1 LVLLLGCGPRD
12 EIRHFTLRKPQA
24 THRLLGAMVPRGDR
38 VWFLKVTGSQ
48 ETLAPLSGPFESLV
62 ASLSFG
68 TEPDARPKWVLPK
81 GWTERQADGFRFATI
96 EIPSAPKPLELAVSQ
111 VPVTSSDKAA
121 FLLSSFNS
129 WREQMGLKPIDGKQF
144 GSSTKQITLASDK
157 TLAVTLVDMAGFD
170 ANSGGHGQ
178 MSMGQMSMGQMPMG
192 QMPPM
197 GADDDDRPPQKKPKL
212 GYDVPEGW
220 KPGQQVISRG
230 GIQVRRDAAFEVQEG
245 AGRVEIT
252 ITNLPANSNSL
263 VANVNRWRK
272 QVQLEEASAEQIA
285 KDTKKIEVG
294 PIAADYFQLDGPKES
309 TLGVMVAREGIAWFV
324 KLQGDPALAKRE
336 QQHFE
341 SFVKSLKFE

>member
-1 LVLLLGCGPRD
+1 LVLLVGCGPRD

-24 THRLLGAMVPRGDR
+24 THRLLGAMIPRADR

-68 TEPDARPKWVLPK
+68 AEPDARPKWALPQ
-81 GWTERQADGFRFATI
+81 GWTERPADGFRFATI
-96 EIPSAPKPLELAVSQ
+96 EIPSQPKPLEVAVSQ
-111 VPVTSSDKAA
+111 VPMTSSDKAA

-129 WREQMGLKPIDGKQF
+129 WREQMGLQPIDGKQF
-144 GSSTKQITLASDK
+144 GSLTKQIALSSDK
-157 TLAVTLVDMAGFD
+157 TLAATLVDIAGFD
-170 ANSGGHGQ
+170 TNSGGHGQ
-178 MSMGQMSMGQMPMG
+178 MSMGQMRMG
-192 QMPPM
+192 QMPPV
-197 GADDDDRPPQKKPKL
+197 GASDDDPTPKKKPKL

-230 GIQVRRDAAFEVQEG
+230 GIQVQRDAAFEVQEG

-294 PIAADYFQLDGPKES
+294 QIAADYFQLDGPKES
-309 TLGVMVAREGIAWFV
+309 TLGVMVARDGIAWFV